1 MDPEEAAAARDG
13 AAQAASARASSAAAD
28 FWLGERR
35 VRPSLNLVEGP
46 DGVVQVEPKVMEVLL
61 SLAGHGGRVVSKEE
75 LVREVW
81 GGRFVSDDVVWRS
94 VRELR
99 RALGDDARNS
109 VFIQTIAKRGY
120 RLVAPVGAERASAA
134 AASPAGSAG
143 SPASANDAHDANVV
157 HDANDANS
165 ANAAH
170 DASRRRASR
179 RARAAL
185 GVVVALIGALAAARL
200 VLGPAGPRGGRPGSG
215 AVRVRLAVL
224 PFANLSGDK
233 AQDFFSDGLTEELIS
248 RLGSLK
254 PAELGVIGRTSVMAF
269 KGRGGDA
276 REIGR
281 SLGVDYLLEGG
292 VRREGE
298 RVRITAQLV
307 SAADRTTLWSER
319 MDLNLWGTIHL
330 QSAVAERVASALAVR
345 LLPGE
350 RERLQRAA
358 AANPRAHDAYLRGRY
373 LLNQGT
379 PEGLRGSV
387 AAFDQ
392 AVALDPGAAPALAGL
407 ADSLNLFALFGL
419 SPPREAY
426 PRAERAALRALELD
440 PALAEAHTV
449 LGTILFRYR
458 WRWGEAEEEL
468 RSALALNPSSA
479 AAHHDYAWLLVSLG
493 RFDQAL
499 AEIGEAKALEP
510 LSMRAAADVGW
521 VEYRARRYPEAI
533 AEMRGIIERAPDL
546 ASARECLVRALAH
559 AGRLEEA
566 RAAARAALP
575 FQGATAREVA
585 ALTAGDA
592 ATARRRVA
600 AWRFER
606 LLGKAPERFASP
618 YNLAALSLETGR
630 REAAFAWLERAFDQR
645 DASLVT
651 LAVDP
656 EFDPLRADPRLR
668 RLLGRIGL
676 PVLPSP

>member
-1 MDPEEAAAARDG
+1 VDPEETAAARDG
-13 AAQAASARASSAAAD
+13 AAKAASARASSATAD

-46 DGVVQVEPKVMEVLL
+46 EGAVQVEPKVMEVLL

-81 GGRFVSDDVVWRS
+81 EGRFVSDDVVWRS

-120 RLVAPVGAERASAA
+120 RLVAPMAPMAAERASAA
-134 AASPAGSAG
+134 AA
-143 SPASANDAHDANVV
+143 HDAP
-157 HDANDANS
+157 DANGARGWL
-165 ANAAH
+165 
-170 DASRRRASR
+170 ASRWAW
-179 RARAAL
+179 AAL
-185 GVVVALIGALAAARL
+185 GVVALIGALAAARL
-200 VLGPAGPRGGRPGSG
+200 LLRPAGPRGGRPGSG
-215 AVRVRLAVL
+215 TVRVRLAVL

-233 AQDFFSDGLTEELIS
+233 AQDYFSDGLTEELIS

-281 SLGVDYLLEGG
+281 SLGADYLLEGG

-307 SAADRTTLWSER
+307 AAADRTTLWSER

-330 QSAVAERVASALAVR
+330 QSAVAERVARALAVR

-379 PEGLRGSV
+379 LEGLRGSV

-392 AVALDPGAAPALAGL
+392 AVALDPAAAPALAGL
-407 ADSLNLFALFGL
+407 ADSLSLFALFGL

-426 PRAERAALRALELD
+426 PRAEHAALRALELD

-458 WRWGEAEEEL
+458 WRWREAEEEL
-468 RSALALNPSSA
+468 RGALALNPSSA

-533 AEMRGIIERAPDL
+533 AEMRGIIGRAPDL
-546 ASARECLVRALAH
+546 ASARECLERALAR

-606 LLGKAPERFASP
+606 LLGQAPERFASP
-618 YNLAALSLETGR
+618 YTLAALSLETGR
-630 REAAFAWLERAFDQR
+630 REAAFAWLERAFEQR

-656 EFDPLRADPRLR
+656 ELDPLRGDPRLR